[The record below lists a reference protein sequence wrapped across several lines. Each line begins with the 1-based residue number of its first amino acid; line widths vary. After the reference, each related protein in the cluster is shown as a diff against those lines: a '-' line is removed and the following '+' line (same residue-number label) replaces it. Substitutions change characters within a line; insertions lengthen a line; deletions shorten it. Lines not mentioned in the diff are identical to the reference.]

1 MHLRHRSLWEQ
12 VRGESGAFDLR
23 DLSPGSAWPTGLGDL
38 WRHLCSDI
46 ERGQWGWPELKTS
59 LKTGLVCRGREQ
71 APGDKCDEKQ
81 LIH

>member
-38 WRHLCSDI
+38 WRHLCSDT
-46 ERGQWGWPELKTS
+46 ERGQ
-59 LKTGLVCRGREQ
+59 
-71 APGDKCDEKQ
+71 
-81 LIH
+81 